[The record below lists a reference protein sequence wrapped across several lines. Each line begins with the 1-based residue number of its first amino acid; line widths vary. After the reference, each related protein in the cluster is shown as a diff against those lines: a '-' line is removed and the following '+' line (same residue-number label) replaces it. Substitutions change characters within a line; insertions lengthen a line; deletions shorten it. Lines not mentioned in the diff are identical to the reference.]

1 MKKLAIVTVTA
12 LMFLGQSCNTGNKNK
27 ESNKKENDEL
37 SAIFTK
43 GSERSNTES
52 EFQTSIENGGANE
65 DDAINAGSYQDRFGL
80 GTYNTKQVVEEL
92 LYIERNTEPI
102 DEAHKK
108 RILVTGSTGGLGQL
122 AAMYLIERG
131 HEVVVHAR
139 NESRAK
145 DVRRDFP
152 DAFGVVIG
160 DYSDLEQT
168 RQMAGQINE
177 FGTFDV
183 IIHNVGVYGASA
195 EVMLDVN
202 SLSPYILTS
211 LVNKPQHL
219 IYITSDL
226 HRSGSLKFDEIISD
240 TPNINYGD
248 TKLQMITLAM
258 TISRYWPD
266 IQVNAIRPGWVPTLM
281 GFHNG
286 NTTTP
291 DSLRKGYMTYIW
303 LAEGLE
309 EGTEV
314 TGGYF
319 FQSKVENSFNSII
332 HDETMQ
338 DQLMQSYETKTGI
351 SFPRNQE

>member
-1 MKKLAIVTVTA
+1 MLNVIGCAEA
-12 LMFLGQSCNTGNKNK
+12 QQQDNT
-27 ESNKKENDEL
+27 
-37 SAIFTK
+37 
-43 GSERSNTES
+43 SE
-52 EFQTSIENGGANE
+52 NE
-65 DDAINAGSYQDRFGL
+65 DDIINAGSNANRFGL

-92 LYIERNTEPI
+92 LYIERNTDLI

-122 AAMYLIERG
+122 TAMYLIERG

-145 DVRRDFP
+145 DVRKDLP
-152 DAFGVVIG
+152 DAFGVVLG
-160 DYSDLEQT
+160 DFSDLEQT
-168 RQMAGQINE
+168 RQMADQINE
-177 FGTFDV
+177 FGRFDV
-183 IIHNVGVYGASA
+183 IIHNVGVYGAPA
-195 EVMLDVN
+195 DKMLKVN

-211 LVNKPQHL
+211 MVKKPQHL

-226 HRSGSLKFDEIISD
+226 HRSGSLKFGEIVSD
-240 TPNINYGD
+240 RPNITYGD
-248 TKLQMITLAM
+248 TKLQLITLAM
-258 TISRYWPD
+258 TVSRYWPD
-266 IQVNAIRPGWVPTLM
+266 IHVNAIRPGWVPTLM

-286 NTTTP
+286 NATTP

-309 EGTEV
+309 DGTDV

-332 HDETMQ
+332 HNETMQ
-338 DQLMQSYETKTGI
+338 DQLMQAYETKTGI
-351 SFPRNQE
+351 SFPR